1 MNRPIKFRGKR
12 KGKNPEWV
20 FGDLSQWPDGNCEI
34 TTFIDTGLV
43 DHFGGGIFNVT
54 RTEVHPS
61 TVGQFAG
68 LTDRNGTEIFEGD
81 FLDAPAGM
89 FEIKYINTAFVQS
102 CIFLIMEDGS
112 VVKNPLDPEHTL
124 YSSGGIDNTEVVGN
138 IHEPVKAE

>member
-61 TVGQFAG
+61 TVGQFTG
-68 LTDRNGTEIFEGD
+68 LTDRNKAEIFIGD
-81 FLDAPAGM
+81 DLKFNDGT
-89 FEIKYINTAFVQS
+89 TAVVVWDQVGIGLQS
-102 CIFLIMEDGS
+102 
-112 VVKNPLDPEHTL
+112 P
-124 YSSGGIDNTEVVGN
+124 SGAVDRIESKRELWRSEVIGN
-138 IHEPVKAE
+138 IHEPVNNDQ